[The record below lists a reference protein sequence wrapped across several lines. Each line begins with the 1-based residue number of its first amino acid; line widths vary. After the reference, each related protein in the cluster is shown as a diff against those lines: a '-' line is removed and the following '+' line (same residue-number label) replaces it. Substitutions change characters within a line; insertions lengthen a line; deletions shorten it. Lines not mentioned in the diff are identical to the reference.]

1 MIDNFAI
8 ALTHGLMLFIAWKML
23 SSPRVD
29 DETVQ
34 IDDAPNKSRWGR

>member
-29 DETVQ
+29 DEAVQ
-34 IDDAPNKSRWGR
+34 AETPTKKRWGR

>member
-29 DETVQ
+29 DEAVQ
-34 IDDAPNKSRWGR
+34 ADTPTKKRWGR